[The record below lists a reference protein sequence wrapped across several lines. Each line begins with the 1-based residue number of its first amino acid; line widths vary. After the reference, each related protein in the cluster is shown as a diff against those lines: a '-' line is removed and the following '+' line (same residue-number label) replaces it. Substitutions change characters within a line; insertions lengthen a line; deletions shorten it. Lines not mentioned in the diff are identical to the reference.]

1 MRWTLGTKASS
12 AQGRTCS
19 ECSGWGGRP
28 GRAARGASRGPSRTE
43 RLAETL
49 DSAPVA
55 RAGRKTDAVHSS
67 IRRRPRLAPS
77 LLPVRIL
84 SPSGITSVIAGSRAR
99 SASSAPG
106 TCPVSQPKPAPG
118 LAVLQFDG
126 AFFPAANAEPFSS
139 SFLSHSSPSSVALY
153 PPPLHP
159 DHSFPLSSTVD
170 CR

>member
-55 RAGRKTDAVHSS
+55 RAGRKTVQS
-67 IRRRPRLAPS
+67 IHQSAGARDSPPAFSLSASCPRPGSPVGSLVPALARRLQRPGPAQCR
-77 LLPVRIL
+77 
-84 SPSGITSVIAGSRAR
+84 SPNWHLGSRFYN
-99 SASSAPG
+99 STELSSRCQCRAP
-106 TCPVSQPKPAPG
+106 P
-118 LAVLQFDG
+118 
-126 AFFPAANAEPFSS
+126 S

-159 DHSFPLSSTVD
+159 DRSFPLSSTVD

>member
-55 RAGRKTDAVHSS
+55 RAGRKTVQSIHQSAGARDSPPAFSLSASCPQCDRWFPRSLGVFSARDLPS
-67 IRRRPRLAPS
+67 VAAQTGTWARGSTIRRSFLPRCQCRAP
-77 LLPVRIL
+77 P
-84 SPSGITSVIAGSRAR
+84 
-99 SASSAPG
+99 
-106 TCPVSQPKPAPG
+106 
-118 LAVLQFDG
+118 
-126 AFFPAANAEPFSS
+126 S

-159 DHSFPLSSTVD
+159 DRSFPLSSTVD